1 MNTPDERETLI
12 EACCSAHR
20 PRTPHAELRFHPAWH
35 DLDAAGRA
43 EAADAAY
50 ALRKLEAALDSEGLS
65 STARAVLRLIEAR
78 DRA

>member
-1 MNTPDERETLI
+1 MNTPDEREALI

-20 PRTPHAELRFHPAWH
+20 PRDAHAELRFHPAWH

-50 ALRKLEAALDSEGLS
+50 TLRRLEAALDPENLS
-65 STARAVLRLIEAR
+65 STARAVLSLIER
-78 DRA
+78 P